1 MNSWSLLY
9 DEMKLRDKKTKDD
22 SMTVCQIMDT
32 EKFQEE
38 FDAMSPE
45 EQKAYLEELK
55 EYALSLVS
63 KNDL

>member
-22 SMTVCQIMDT
+22 SMTVGQIMDT

-38 FDAMSPE
+38 FE
-45 EQKAYLEELK
+45 K
-55 EYALSLVS
+55 EKENKK
-63 KNDL
+63 KNK